1 MHTLI
6 ANLTLTLV
14 ANVRSVGNILTGR
27 EVLILLFAAMSIL
40 IILAVYMIK
49 ERSNIRQRQASK

>member
-1 MHTLI
+1 MHILT

-14 ANVRSVGNILTGR
+14 VIVRSVGNILTGR